1 MRAVKGMIP
10 VYLFSLALVT
20 ALALLASRSVTLL
33 TEVTAIPEPALLP
46 TVIVDPGHGGED
58 GGAVAP
64 DGTPE
69 SALNLET
76 SLRLRDL
83 LVFLGLPTVMT
94 RESDVS
100 IHGPEA
106 ETVSEKK
113 VSDLKNRVKLAG
125 ETPKALLISV
135 HQNMYTD
142 PKYRGAQCFYAA
154 EGESRILAE
163 SLQRVLDGE
172 LDPANHRKAKLLKT
186 SYLLNHVSCTG
197 VLVECGFLSN
207 PEEAALLKTAVY
219 QKKLAAAVCA
229 GLTRYLQSLNEA

>member
-1 MRAVKGMIP
+1 MRAVKRMLPI
-10 VYLFSLALVT
+10 YFLSLALVT

-33 TEVTAIPEPALLP
+33 AEVMAVPEPALLP

-58 GGAVAP
+58 GGALAP

-76 SLRLRDL
+76 GLRMRAL
-83 LVFLGLPTVMT
+83 LIFLGVPTVMT

-100 IHGPEA
+100 LHSPES

-125 ETPKALLISV
+125 ETPGALLISV

-142 PKYRGAQCFYAA
+142 PKYRGAQCFYASTA
-154 EGESRILAE
+154 GSQALAE
-163 SLQRVLDGE
+163 TIQRLLCTK
-172 LDPANHRKAKLLKT
+172 LDPANHRRAKAVQS
-186 SYLLNHVSCTG
+186 SYLFAHLSCTG
-197 VLVECGFLSN
+197 VLVEGGFLSN
-207 PEEAALLKTAVY
+207 PEEAVLLRTADY

-229 GLTRYLQSLNEA
+229 GLSLYLETENEA